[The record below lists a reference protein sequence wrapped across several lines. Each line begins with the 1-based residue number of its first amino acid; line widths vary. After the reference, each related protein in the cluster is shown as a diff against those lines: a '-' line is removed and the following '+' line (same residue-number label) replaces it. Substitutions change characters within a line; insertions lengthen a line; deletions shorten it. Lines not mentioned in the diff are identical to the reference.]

1 MQNQKNNLVAKMSSK
16 LKNNQLLAAE
26 LLASGMKAKHVAEKL
41 NIRCETLSR
50 WKSQEE
56 FVLVM
61 KNFNSKILEE
71 IINEQIYLVKLSQ
84 NTIRNALENKNADDY
99 KRANIGL
106 GYIKSLNGMNTL
118 HEKFKLQYNSA
129 IESDALGDRAF
140 ENIMKILDKVR
151 DLKLKG
157 ANASDEQFDALANE
171 VGWVEKE
178 KRENE
183 EK

>member
-1 MQNQKNNLVAKMSSK
+1 MSSK

-26 LLASGMKAKHVAEKL
+26 LLASGMKAKHVAQKL
-41 NIRCETLSR
+41 NIRCETISR
-50 WKSQEE
+50 WKSQVE
-56 FVLVM
+56 FIGAM
-61 KNFNSKILEE
+61 NKFNTQILEE
-71 IINEQIYLVKLSQ
+71 IISEQVYLVKASQ
-84 NTIRNALENKNADDY
+84 TIIRNALENDNLDEY

-118 HEKFKLQYNSA
+118 HEKFKFRYDTAVEDDDSDKKI
-129 IESDALGDRAF
+129 IENMWR
-140 ENIMKILDKVR
+140 ILDMAR
-151 DLKLKG
+151 ELKLKG